1 MERKVSTEH
10 LKIGMYVSKLDRPWL
25 ETPFLMQG
33 FFIMDEEEMSSL
45 LEYCKYIFI
54 DTNLGVDADM
64 YLDAKPVSLPTNKYL
79 EDFLNS
85 ENRNFEYEE
94 EKSTLQE
101 LPVAKAALEEATD
114 LIAGIMQESSQ
125 HERLNIEA
133 VKGAVEP
140 ILNSM
145 IRNSDAF
152 LWLTKMQQHDA
163 YTYDHAV
170 ENCALGIAFG
180 RHMGLHKEG
189 LSTLAMGLLLM
200 DVGKAKLPKEL
211 LHKDSALTVEEYEAM
226 KKHVNY
232 SVDILRNTDGIDDS
246 VINIALT
253 HHERYDGSGYPNGL
267 LGVQIPVYGRMAAI
281 IDSYD
286 AMTTSTA
293 YRKAMPEHEALQQI
307 YNLRDTHFQQEL
319 VEQFLQC
326 MGVYPTGSLVELST
340 GEVGV
345 IMSQNVKQRLKPR
358 VMMLLDEAKTECAQ
372 RRIVDLAKQNEDSS
386 TAPLQITKGLD
397 KGAYG
402 VDTAS
407 LAM

>member
-33 FFIMDEEEMSSL
+33 FFIMDEEEITSL
-45 LEYCKYIFI
+45 IEHCKYVFI
-54 DTNLGVDADM
+54 DTSQGVDADL
-64 YLDAKPVSLPTNKYL
+64 YLDAKPVTLPSNKYL

-85 ENRNFEYEE
+85 ENRRFEYTE

-101 LPVAKAALEEATD
+101 LPVAKAALEKATD
-114 LIAGIMQESSQ
+114 LVAGIMQDNA
-125 HERLNIEA
+125 HNERLSIDA

-140 ILNSM
+140 ILSSM

-189 LSTLAMGLLLM
+189 LSALAMGLLLM

-211 LHKDSALTVEEYEAM
+211 LHKDSALTEEEYEAM
-226 KKHVNY
+226 KKHVKY
-232 SVDILRNTDGIDDS
+232 SVEILSNTDGIDES

-267 LGVQIPVYGRMAAI
+267 LGVQIPVFGRMAAI

-307 YNLRDTHFQQEL
+307 YNMRDKHFQQEL

-358 VMMLLDEAKTECAQ
+358 VMMLLDKAKAACAQ
-372 RRIVDLAKQNEDSS
+372 RRIVDLAKQNEDSN
-386 TAPLQITKGLD
+386 PLHIAKGLD

-402 VDTAS
+402 VDMAS